1 MSSLAQ
7 KTHGARNNSHPD
19 LGNRPLGFLG
29 GTFDPVHMGHLLA
42 AQDACELMNLDRLYF
57 IPAAQNPLK
66 SQTPLAPAEDRLA
79 MLELVIASNPRFGLL
94 DIEISSGDT
103 SYTVDT
109 VETLRDE
116 FAGHSLYWVIGTDQ
130 VSDLPRW
137 HRIAELAR
145 MVEFIC
151 IERPG
156 YKLPASLGISGLRLY
171 PLTGHLKDADSSGIR
186 ERLGKGLPV
195 DLLLPPEVSRYIS
208 KKKLYK

>member
-1 MSSLAQ
+1 MISEEI
-7 KTHGARNNSHPD
+7 KT
-19 LGNRPLGFLG
+19 GFLG

-42 AQDACELMNLDRLYF
+42 AQDACEMMDLDRLYF

-66 SQTPLAPAEDRLA
+66 SQAPLASAEDRMA
-79 MLELVIASNPRFGLL
+79 MLELVTANNPRFGLL
-94 DIEISSGDT
+94 DIEIGSGGT

-109 VETLRDE
+109 VETLRE
-116 FAGHSLYWVIGTDQ
+116 KFAGHRLFWVIGTDQ

-137 HRIAELAR
+137 RRITDLAR

-156 YKLPASLGISGLRLY
+156 YVLPASLGISDLRLY
-171 PLTGHLKDADSSGIR
+171 PITGHPNDADSSGIR

-195 DLLLPPEVSRYIS
+195 DSLLPPEISGYIS
-208 KKKLYK
+208 KNKLYK

>member
-1 MSSLAQ
+1 MISEEK
-7 KTHGARNNSHPD
+7 KT
-19 LGNRPLGFLG
+19 GFLG
-29 GTFDPVHMGHLLA
+29 GTFDPVHMGHLVA
-42 AQDACELMNLDRLYF
+42 AQDACELMDLDRLYF

-66 SQTPLAPAEDRLA
+66 SQAPLAPAEDRLA

-94 DIEISSGDT
+94 DIEIGSGSK

-109 VETLRDE
+109 VETLRE
-116 FAGHSLYWVIGTDQ
+116 KFAGHRLFWVIGTDQ
-130 VSDLPRW
+130 VVDLSRW
-137 HRIAELAR
+137 RQIADLAR

-156 YKLPASLGISGLRLY
+156 YVLPASLGISGLRLF
-171 PLTGHLKDADSSGIR
+171 PLTGHLIDADSSGIR

-195 DLLLPPEVSRYIS
+195 DLLLPPEVSRYIT

>member
-1 MSSLAQ
+1 MISEET
-7 KTHGARNNSHPD
+7 KI
-19 LGNRPLGFLG
+19 GFLG

-57 IPAAQNPLK
+57 IPAARNPLK
-66 SQTPLAPAEDRLA
+66 SQAPLAPAEDRLA
-79 MLELVIASNPRFGLL
+79 MLELVTANNPRFGLL
-94 DIEISSGDT
+94 DIEIGSGGT

-109 VETLRDE
+109 VKTLRE
-116 FAGHSLYWVIGTDQ
+116 NFAGHRLFWVIGTDQ
-130 VSDLPRW
+130 VAGLPRW
-137 HRIAELAR
+137 RQIADLVS

-156 YKLPASLGISGLRLY
+156 YVLPASLGISGLRLF
-171 PLTGHLKDADSSGIR
+171 PITGHLKDADSSGIR

-195 DLLLPPEVSRYIS
+195 DLLLSPEVSSYIS